1 MRHMRKWV
9 GFSVVAVLGAVC
21 LSMALA
27 TPSLAQPRP
36 MAEDIFTPLI
46 KGYDFMKEGKYD
58 AAQEQ
63 FEKVIKADV
72 DNPFANNNLAVIMER
87 QGKMQEALSYLKQGA
102 THAEDYYEQLQQ
114 ICFPGGLC
122 YAARPVKKLGTES
135 SIAPI
140 IAENI
145 LRLETKMGPKPE
157 DIPAK
162 IPPMEKKAE

>member
-1 MRHMRKWV
+1 MRHMHKWV
-9 GFSVVAVLGAVC
+9 GFSVIAILGAVC
-21 LSMALA
+21 LCMALA
-27 TPSLAQPRP
+27 SPTTAQPRP

-63 FEKVIKADV
+63 FESVIKADV
-72 DNPFANNNLAVIMER
+72 NNPFANNNLAVIMER

-102 THAEDYYEQLQQ
+102 THAKDYYNQLQQ

-135 SIAPI
+135 AIAPI
-140 IAENI
+140 ISENI
-145 LRLETKMGPKPE
+145 KRLEAKMGPKPE

-162 IPPMEKKAE
+162 IPPMEKKGD